1 MTWLPEWRITVGT
14 SVYTNV
20 TSVSIT
26 VGRIDIDRQCQAGYA
41 RMDIINATNE
51 LFDVDVTDLLTL
63 ELKDTS
69 GVYVPV
75 FGGTVSDFTTSVRT
89 PEETGFVTL
98 GTILAIGALA
108 KLPKAIYT
116 EAVAHNLDGDQISII
131 LSDLLVNQ
139 WQEVAPALQWVNYLP
154 ATTTWAN
161 AENVG
166 LGEIDAGLYQ
176 MDQLSAEVRNTQT
189 LVQQIAD
196 SALGTL
202 YEDKQ
207 GRIAYAD
214 ADHRSNYLAANG
226 STQLDG
232 NYASPASVKSILQIG
247 KIRNSEIVRY
257 GNDYGSTYTATDD
270 ASISTYGRY
279 QRSFDSNIRYLADI
293 EDIIDR
299 DLALRATPRTQ
310 LDQITFRLD
319 NPLMPDSLRDDL
331 INLFFGEPV
340 VITNLP
346 FNMFEGYF
354 SGFVEGISI
363 KATPTYVDATIYV
376 SPTDFSLI
384 APTWATITPTN
395 TIWSGVNGTLQWSK
409 AIGALT

>member
-14 SVYTNV
+14 TVYTNV
-20 TSVSIT
+20 TSVNVTI
-26 VGRIDIDRQCQAGYA
+26 GRIDIDRQCQAGYA
-41 RMDIINATNE
+41 RMDIINSTNA
-51 LFDVDVTDLLTL
+51 LFDIDVTDSLTL
-63 ELKDTS
+63 ELKDS
-69 GVYVPV
+69 GGTYVPV
-75 FGGTVSDFTTSVRT
+75 FGGTVSDFTTSVRS
-89 PEETGFVTL
+89 PEESGFVTI
-98 GTILAIGALA
+98 GTILAVGALA

-116 EAVAHNLDGDQISII
+116 DAVAHDLDGEQIRII
-131 LSDLLVNQ
+131 LADLLVNE
-139 WQEVAPALQWVNYLP
+139 WIEVAPALTWATYDP
-154 ATTTWAN
+154 TTTWAN

-176 MDQLSAEVRNTQT
+176 MDNLQADSRNTQT

-207 GRIAYAD
+207 GRIGYAD
-214 ADHRSNYLAANG
+214 ADHRSNYLISNG

-257 GNDYGSTYTATDD
+257 GNDYGSTYSATDD
-270 ASISTYGRY
+270 VSISNYGRY

-293 EDIIDR
+293 ENIVER
-299 DLALRATPRTQ
+299 DLSLRSTPRTQ

-319 NPLMPDSLRDDL
+319 NPLMPDVLRNDL

-363 KATPTYVDATIYV
+363 RATPTFVDATIYV

-384 APTWATITPTN
+384 APTWATVLPTN

>member
-14 SVYTNV
+14 NVYTNV
-20 TSVSIT
+20 TGVNLTI
-26 VGRIDIDRQCQAGYA
+26 GRIDIDRQCQAGYA
-41 RMDIINATNE
+41 RMDIINSTNA
-51 LFDVDVTDLLTL
+51 LFDIDVTDLLTL
-63 ELKDTS
+63 ELKDS
-69 GVYVPV
+69 GGTYVPV
-75 FGGTVSDFTTSVRT
+75 FGGTVSDFTTSVRS
-89 PEETGFVTL
+89 PEEVGFITI
-98 GTILAIGALA
+98 GTILAVGALA

-116 EAVAHNLDGDQISII
+116 AAVAHNLDGEQISII
-131 LSDLLVNQ
+131 LEDLLVNQ
-139 WQEVAPALQWVNYLP
+139 WQEVAPALQWVNYDP
-154 ATTTWAN
+154 TTTWAN

-166 LGEIDAGLYQ
+166 LGEIDAGLYE
-176 MDQLSAEVRNTQT
+176 MDNLAAASRNTQT

-196 SALGTL
+196 SALGNL

-214 ADHRSNYLAANG
+214 ADHRSNYLATNG

-257 GNDYGSTYTATDD
+257 GNDYGSTYSATDD
-270 ASISTYGRY
+270 ASITTYGRY
-279 QRSFDSNIRYLADI
+279 QRTFDSNIRHTADI
-293 EDIIDR
+293 EDIIER
-299 DLALRATPRTQ
+299 DLALRSTPRTQ

-319 NPLMPDSLRDDL
+319 NPLMPNALRDDL

-340 VITNLP
+340 IITNLP

-363 KATPTYVDATIYV
+363 RATPTFVDATIYV

-384 APTWATITPTN
+384 APTWATVIPTN

>member
-14 SVYTNV
+14 NVYTNV
-20 TSVSIT
+20 TGVNVT
-26 VGRIDIDRQCQAGYA
+26 TGRIDIDRQCQAGYA
-41 RMDIINATNE
+41 RMDIINSTNA
-51 LFDVDVTDLLTL
+51 LFDIDVTDILTL
-63 ELKDTS
+63 ELKDS
-69 GVYVPV
+69 GGTYVPV
-75 FGGTVSDFTTSVRT
+75 FGGTVSDFTTSVRS
-89 PEETGFVTL
+89 PEEVGFITI
-98 GTILAIGALA
+98 GTILAVGALA

-116 EAVAHNLDGDQISII
+116 AAVAHNLDGEQISII
-131 LSDLLVNQ
+131 LEDLLVNQ

-166 LGEIDAGLYQ
+166 LGEIDAGLYE
-176 MDQLSAEVRNTQT
+176 MDNLAAASRNTQT

-196 SALGTL
+196 SALGNL

-207 GRIAYAD
+207 GRISYAD
-214 ADHRSNYLAANG
+214 GDHRANYLATNG

-257 GNDYGSTYTATDD
+257 GNDYGSTYSATDD
-270 ASISTYGRY
+270 ASITTYGRY
-279 QRSFDSNIRYLADI
+279 QRTFDSNIRYTADI
-293 EDIIDR
+293 EDIIER
-299 DLALRATPRTQ
+299 DLALRSTPRTQ

-319 NPLMPDSLRDDL
+319 NPLMPNALRDDL

-363 KATPTYVDATIYV
+363 RATPTFVDATIYV

-384 APTWATITPTN
+384 APTWATVIPTN
-395 TIWSGVNGTLQWSK
+395 TIWSGVNGTLQWTK

>member
-14 SVYTNV
+14 NVYTNV
-20 TSVSIT
+20 TSVSVT
-26 VGRIDIDRQCQAGYA
+26 TGRIDIDRQCQAGYA
-41 RMDIINATNE
+41 RMDIINSTNA
-51 LFDVDVTDLLTL
+51 LFDIDVTDLLTL
-63 ELKDTS
+63 ELKDS
-69 GVYVPV
+69 GGTYVPV

-98 GTILAIGALA
+98 GTILAVGALA

-116 EAVAHNLDGDQISII
+116 DSVAHGLDGEQISII
-131 LSDLLVNQ
+131 LSELLVNE
-139 WQEVAPALQWVNYLP
+139 WQEVAPALQWQDYDP
-154 ATTTWAN
+154 TTTWAN

-166 LGEIDAGLYQ
+166 LGEIDTGLYE
-176 MDQLSAEVRNTQT
+176 MDNLSAADRNTQT

-226 STQLDG
+226 SIQLDA

-257 GNDYGSTYTATDD
+257 GNDFGSTYSATDD
-270 ASISTYGRY
+270 ASITTYGRY
-279 QRSFDSNIRYLADI
+279 QRTFDSNIRYLADI
-293 EDIIDR
+293 EDIVER
-299 DLALRATPRTQ
+299 DLALRSTPRTQ

-319 NPLMPDSLRDDL
+319 NPTMPSAQLDDL

-354 SGFVEGISI
+354 SGFVEGISMR
-363 KATPTYVDATIYV
+363 ATPTFVDATIYV

-384 APTWATITPTN
+384 APTWATVLPTN

>member
-1 MTWLPEWRITVGT
+1 MTWYPEWRITVGT
-14 SVYTNV
+14 TVYTNV
-20 TSVSIT
+20 TSVNVTI
-26 VGRIDIDRQCQAGYA
+26 GRIDIDRQCQAGYA
-41 RMDIINATNE
+41 RMDIINSDNA
-51 LFDVDVTDLLTL
+51 LFDIDVTDILSL
-63 ELKDTS
+63 ELKDST
-69 GVYVPV
+69 GTYVPV

-98 GTILAIGALA
+98 GTILAVGALA

-116 EAVAHNLDGDQISII
+116 AAVAHNLDGEQIQII

-139 WQEVAPALQWVNYLP
+139 WQEVAPSLQWVNYNP
-154 ATTTWAN
+154 TTTWAY

-166 LGEIDAGLYQ
+166 LGEIDAGLYE
-176 MDQLSAEVRNTQT
+176 MDNLAADTRNTQT

-196 SALGTL
+196 SALGNL

-214 ADHRSNYLAANG
+214 GDHRANYLAANG
-226 STQLDG
+226 STQLDA
-232 NYASPASVKSILQIG
+232 NYATPASVKSILQIG

-257 GNDYGSTYTATDD
+257 GNDYNSTYSATDD
-270 ASISTYGRY
+270 ASIITYGRY
-279 QRSFDSNIRYLADI
+279 QRSFDSNIRHTADI
-293 EDIIDR
+293 EDIIER
-299 DLALRATPRTQ
+299 DLALRSTPRTQ

-319 NPLMPDSLRDDL
+319 NPNMPSAQLDDL

-354 SGFVEGISI
+354 SGFVEGISMR
-363 KATPTYVDATIYV
+363 ATPTFVDMTIYV

-384 APTWATITPTN
+384 APTWATVIPTN

>member
-1 MTWLPEWRITVGT
+1 MTWLPEWRITIGT

-20 TSVSIT
+20 TGVNLTI
-26 VGRIDIDRQCQAGYA
+26 GRIDIDRQCQAGYA
-41 RMDIINATNE
+41 RMDIINATND
-51 LFDVDVTDLLTL
+51 LFDIDVTDLLTL
-63 ELKDTS
+63 ELKDS
-69 GVYVPV
+69 GGTYVPV
-75 FGGTVSDFTTSVRT
+75 FGGTVSDFTTSVRS
-89 PEETGFVTL
+89 PEESGFVTI
-98 GTILAIGALA
+98 GTILAVGALA

-116 EAVAHNLDGDQISII
+116 AAVAHDLDGEQIAII
-131 LSDLLVNQ
+131 LEDLLVNQ
-139 WQEVAPALQWVNYLP
+139 WQEVAPALQWVNYDP
-154 ATTTWAN
+154 TTTWAN

-166 LGEIDAGLYQ
+166 LGEIDAGLYE
-176 MDQLSAEVRNTQT
+176 MDNLAAASRNTQT

-196 SALGTL
+196 SALGNL

-214 ADHRSNYLAANG
+214 GDHRSNYLATNG
-226 STQLDG
+226 STQLDA

-257 GNDYGSTYTATDD
+257 GNDYGSTYSATDD
-270 ASISTYGRY
+270 ASVTTYGRY
-279 QRSFDSNIRYLADI
+279 QRTFDSNIRHTADI
-293 EDIIDR
+293 EDIIER
-299 DLALRATPRTQ
+299 DLALRSTPRTQ

-319 NPLMPDSLRDDL
+319 NPLMPNALRDDL

-354 SGFVEGISI
+354 SGFVEGISMR
-363 KATPTYVDATIYV
+363 ATPTFVDMTIYV

-384 APTWATITPTN
+384 APTWATVIPTN

>member
-1 MTWLPEWRITVGT
+1 MTWLPEWRITVGST
-14 SVYTNV
+14 VYTNV
-20 TSVSIT
+20 TSVNVTI
-26 VGRIDIDRQCQAGYA
+26 GRIDIDRQCQAGYA
-41 RMDIINATNE
+41 RMEIVNSTNA
-51 LFDVDVTDLLTL
+51 LFDIDVTDLLTL
-63 ELKDTS
+63 ELKDSS
-69 GVYVPV
+69 GTYVPV
-75 FGGTVSDFTTSVRT
+75 FGGTVSDFTTSVRS
-89 PEETGFVTL
+89 PEETGYVTL
-98 GTILAIGALA
+98 GSILAVGALA

-116 EAVAHNLDGDQISII
+116 AAVAHDLDGVQISTI
-131 LSDLLVNQ
+131 LSELLVNQ
-139 WQEVAPALQWVNYLP
+139 WQEVAPALQWVNYNP
-154 ATTTWAN
+154 TTTWAY

-166 LGEIDAGLYQ
+166 LGEIDTGLYE
-176 MDQLSAEVRNTQT
+176 MDNLSAADRNTQT

-207 GRIAYAD
+207 GRISYAD
-214 ADHRSNYLAANG
+214 ADHRSTYLAANG

-257 GNDYGSTYTATDD
+257 GNDYGSTYSDTDD
-270 ASISTYGRY
+270 ASIATYGRY

-293 EDIIDR
+293 TSIITR
-299 DLALRATPRTQ
+299 DLALRSTPRTQ

-319 NPLMPDSLRDDL
+319 NPTMPSAQLDDL

-354 SGFVEGISI
+354 SGFVEGISM
-363 KATPTYVDATIYV
+363 KATPTSVDMTIYV

-384 APTWATITPTN
+384 APTWATVIPTN
-395 TIWSGVNGTLQWSK
+395 TLWSGVNATLQWSK

>member
-14 SVYTNV
+14 TVYTNV
-20 TSVSIT
+20 TGVSVT
-26 VGRIDIDRQCQAGYA
+26 TGRIDIDRQCQAGYA
-41 RMDIINATNE
+41 RMDIINSTNS
-51 LFDVDVTDLLTL
+51 LFDIDVTDSLTL
-63 ELKDTS
+63 ELKDS
-69 GVYVPV
+69 GGTYVPV
-75 FGGTVSDFTTSVRT
+75 FGGTVSDFSTSVRS
-89 PEETGFVTL
+89 PEEAGYVTL
-98 GTILAIGALA
+98 GSILAVGALA

-116 EAVAHNLDGDQISII
+116 ASVDHDLDGEQISII

-139 WQEVAPALQWVNYLP
+139 WQEVAPTLTWATYDP
-154 ATTTWAN
+154 TTTWAN

-166 LGEIDAGLYQ
+166 LGEIDAGLYE
-176 MDQLSAEVRNTQT
+176 MDQLSAADRNTQT

-257 GNDYGSTYTATDD
+257 GNDYGSTYSATDD
-270 ASISTYGRY
+270 ASIATYGRY
-279 QRSFDSNIRYLADI
+279 QRTFDSNIRYLADI
-293 EDIIDR
+293 EDIIER
-299 DLALRATPRTQ
+299 DLALRSVPRTQ

-319 NPLMPDSLRDDL
+319 NPNMPDALRDDL

-363 KATPTYVDATIYV
+363 RATPTFVDATIYV

-384 APTWATITPTN
+384 APTWATVIPTN

>member
-14 SVYTNV
+14 TVYTNV
-20 TSVSIT
+20 TSVNVTI
-26 VGRIDIDRQCQAGYA
+26 GRIDIDRQCQAGYA
-41 RMDIINATNE
+41 RMDIINSTNA
-51 LFDVDVTDLLTL
+51 LFDIDVTDILTL
-63 ELKDTS
+63 ELKDS
-69 GVYVPV
+69 GGTYVPV
-75 FGGTVSDFTTSVRT
+75 FGGTVSDFTTSVRS
-89 PEETGFVTL
+89 PEETGFVTI
-98 GTILAIGALA
+98 GTILAVGALA

-116 EAVAHNLDGDQISII
+116 AAVDHDLDGEQISII
-131 LSDLLVNQ
+131 LTDLLVNQ
-139 WQEVAPALQWVNYLP
+139 WQEVAPNLQWINYDP
-154 ATTTWAN
+154 TTTWAN

-166 LGEIDAGLYQ
+166 LGEIDAGLYE
-176 MDQLSAEVRNTQT
+176 MDNLAAASRNTQT

-196 SALGTL
+196 SALGNL

-207 GRIAYAD
+207 GRISYAD
-214 ADHRSNYLAANG
+214 ADHRSNYLATNG

-257 GNDYGSTYTATDD
+257 GNDYGSTYSATDD
-270 ASISTYGRY
+270 ASITTYGRY
-279 QRSFDSNIRYLADI
+279 QRTFDSNIRHTADI

-299 DLALRATPRTQ
+299 DLALRSTPRTQ

-319 NPLMPDSLRDDL
+319 NPFMPNALRNDL

-363 KATPTYVDATIYV
+363 RATPTFVDATIYV

-384 APTWATITPTN
+384 APTWATVIPTN

>member
-1 MTWLPEWRITVGT
+1 MTWLPEWRITVGGNT
-14 SVYTNV
+14 YTNV
-20 TSVSIT
+20 TSVNFTI
-26 VGRIDIDRQCQAGYA
+26 GRIDIDRQCQAGYA
-41 RMDIINATNE
+41 RMDIINSTNA
-51 LFDVDVTDLLTL
+51 LFDIDVTDSLTL
-63 ELKDTS
+63 ELKDS
-69 GVYVPV
+69 DGDYVVV
-75 FGGTVSDFTTSVRT
+75 FGGTVSDFSTSVRS

-98 GTILAIGALA
+98 GTILAVGALA

-116 EAVAHNLDGDQISII
+116 DSVAHGLDGEQIAII
-131 LSDLLVNQ
+131 LQDLLVNE
-139 WQEVAPALQWVNYLP
+139 WIEVAPALTWAAYDP
-154 ATTTWAN
+154 TTTWAN

-166 LGEIDAGLYQ
+166 LGEIDSGLYQ
-176 MDQLSAEVRNTQT
+176 MDNLSAADRNTQT

-214 ADHRSNYLAANG
+214 ADHRSNDLAANG

-257 GNDYGSTYTATDD
+257 GNDYGSTYSATDD
-270 ASISTYGRY
+270 ASIATYGRY
-279 QRSFDSNIRYLADI
+279 QRTFDSNIRYLADI

-319 NPLMPDSLRDDL
+319 NPLMPDALRDDL

-354 SGFVEGISI
+354 SGFVEGISMR
-363 KATPTYVDATIYV
+363 ATPTFVDATIYV

-384 APTWATITPTN
+384 APTWATVLPTN

-409 AIGALT
+409 AIGVLT

>member
-14 SVYTNV
+14 TIYINVIKVNV
-20 TSVSIT
+20 TI
-26 VGRIDIDRQCQAGYA
+26 GRIDIDRQCQAGYA
-41 RMDIINATNE
+41 RMDIINSTNA
-51 LFDVDVTDLLTL
+51 LFDIDVTDSLTL
-63 ELKDTS
+63 ELKDS
-69 GVYVPV
+69 AGVYVPI
-75 FGGTVSDFTTSVRT
+75 FGGTVSDFTTSVRS
-89 PEETGFVTL
+89 PEEAGFITI
-98 GTILAIGALA
+98 GSILAVGALA

-116 EAVAHNLDGDQISII
+116 ASVAHDLDGEQISII
-131 LSDLLVNQ
+131 LEDLLVNQ
-139 WQEVAPALQWVNYLP
+139 WQEVAAALQWVNYDP
-154 ATTTWAN
+154 TTTWAN

-176 MDQLSAEVRNTQT
+176 MDNLSAADRNTQT
-189 LVQQIAD
+189 LVTQIAD
-196 SALGTL
+196 SALGLL

-214 ADHRSNYLAANG
+214 ADHRSTYLAANG

-232 NYASPASVKSILQIG
+232 NYATPSSVKSILQIG

-257 GNDYGSTYTATDD
+257 GNDYGSTYSATDD
-270 ASISTYGRY
+270 ASITTYGRY
-279 QRSFDSNIRYLADI
+279 QKSYDSNIRYLADV
-293 EDIIDR
+293 EDIVER
-299 DLALRATPRTQ
+299 DLALRSTPRTQ

-319 NPLMPDSLRDDL
+319 NPTMPSAQLDDL

-354 SGFVEGISI
+354 SGFVEGISLA
-363 KATPTYVDATIYV
+363 ATPTYVDATIYV

-384 APTWATITPTN
+384 APTWATVIPTN
-395 TIWSGVNGTLQWSK
+395 TLWSGVNATLQWSK
-409 AIGALT
+409 AIGVIN

>member
-14 SVYTNV
+14 TVYTNV
-20 TSVSIT
+20 TSVNVTI
-26 VGRIDIDRQCQAGYA
+26 GRIDIDRQCQAGYA
-41 RMDIINATNE
+41 RMDIINSTNA
-51 LFDVDVTDLLTL
+51 LFDIDVTDSLSL
-63 ELKDTS
+63 ELKDS
-69 GVYVPV
+69 AGVYVPV
-75 FGGTVSDFTTSVRT
+75 FGGTVSDFRTSVRS
-89 PEETGFVTL
+89 PEETGFVTI
-98 GTILAIGALA
+98 GSILAVGALA

-116 EAVAHNLDGDQISII
+116 AAVAHDLDGEQIRII
-131 LSDLLVNQ
+131 LSDLLENQ
-139 WQEVAPALQWVNYLP
+139 WQEVAPSLQWYNYDP
-154 ATTTWAN
+154 TTTWAN

-166 LGEIDAGLYQ
+166 LGEIDAGLYE
-176 MDQLSAEVRNTQT
+176 MDNLSASERNTQT
-189 LVQQIAD
+189 LVTQIAD

-207 GRIAYAD
+207 GRISYAD

-232 NYASPASVKSILQIG
+232 NYATPSSVKSILQIG

-257 GNDYGSTYTATDD
+257 GNDYGSTYSATDD

-279 QRSFDSNIRYLADI
+279 QRSFDSNIRHTADI

-319 NPLMPDSLRDDL
+319 NPTMPSAQLDDL

-354 SGFVEGISI
+354 SGFVEGISLA
-363 KATPTYVDATIYV
+363 ATPNYVDATIYV

-384 APTWATITPTN
+384 APTWATVIPTN
-395 TIWSGVNGTLQWSK
+395 TLWSGVNATLQWTK

>member
-14 SVYTNV
+14 TVYTNV
-20 TSVSIT
+20 TSVNVTI
-26 VGRIDIDRQCQAGYA
+26 GRIDIDRQCQAGYA
-41 RMDIINATNE
+41 RMEIINPTNA
-51 LFDVDVTDLLTL
+51 LFDIDVTDSLTL

-69 GVYVPV
+69 GTYVPF

-98 GTILAIGALA
+98 GTILAVGALA

-116 EAVAHNLDGDQISII
+116 DSVAHGLDGEQISII
-131 LSDLLVNQ
+131 LSDLLVNE
-139 WQEVAPALQWVNYLP
+139 WQEVAPALQWQDYDP
-154 ATTTWAN
+154 TTTWAN

-166 LGEIDAGLYQ
+166 LGEIDTGLYQ
-176 MDQLSAEVRNTQT
+176 MDNLGAASRNTQT

-196 SALGTL
+196 SALGNL
-202 YEDKQ
+202 FEDKQ

-214 ADHRSNYLAANG
+214 ADHRSNYLATNG
-226 STQLDG
+226 STQLDA

-257 GNDYGSTYTATDD
+257 GNDFNETYSATDD
-270 ASISTYGRY
+270 ASITTYGRY
-279 QRSFDSNIRYLADI
+279 QRTFDSNIRYTADI
-293 EDIIDR
+293 EDIVER
-299 DLALRATPRTQ
+299 DLALRSTPRTQ

-319 NPLMPDSLRDDL
+319 NPTMPSAQLDDL

-354 SGFVEGISI
+354 SGFVEGISMR
-363 KATPTYVDATIYV
+363 ATPTFVDMTIYV

-384 APTWATITPTN
+384 APTWATVLPTN

>member
-14 SVYTNV
+14 NVYTNV
-20 TSVSIT
+20 TGVNVT
-26 VGRIDIDRQCQAGYA
+26 TGRIDIDRQCQAGYA
-41 RMDIINATNE
+41 RMDIINSTNA
-51 LFDVDVTDLLTL
+51 LFDIDVTDILTL
-63 ELKDTS
+63 ELKDS
-69 GVYVPV
+69 GGTYVPV
-75 FGGTVSDFTTSVRT
+75 FGGTVSDFTTSVRS

-98 GTILAIGALA
+98 GTILAVGALA

-116 EAVAHNLDGDQISII
+116 AAVAHDLDGEQISII
-131 LSDLLVNQ
+131 LEDLLVNQ
-139 WQEVAPALQWVNYLP
+139 WQEVAPSLQWVNYNP
-154 ATTTWAN
+154 TTTWAN

-166 LGEIDAGLYQ
+166 LGEIDAGLYE
-176 MDQLSAEVRNTQT
+176 MDNLAAASRNTQT

-207 GRIAYAD
+207 GRISYAD
-214 ADHRSNYLAANG
+214 ADHRSNYLATNG

-257 GNDYGSTYTATDD
+257 GNDYGSTYSATDD
-270 ASISTYGRY
+270 ASITTYGRY
-279 QRSFDSNIRYLADI
+279 QRTFDSNIRHTADI
-293 EDIIDR
+293 EDIIER
-299 DLALRATPRTQ
+299 DLALRSTPRTQ

-319 NPLMPDSLRDDL
+319 NPLMPNALRDDL

-363 KATPTYVDATIYV
+363 RATPTFVDATIYV

-384 APTWATITPTN
+384 APTWATVIPTN

>member
-14 SVYTNV
+14 TVYTNV
-20 TSVSIT
+20 TSVNVT
-26 VGRIDIDRQCQAGYA
+26 TGRIDIDRQCQAGYA
-41 RMDIINATNE
+41 RMDIINSTNA
-51 LFDVDVTDLLTL
+51 LFDIDVTDSLTL
-63 ELKDTS
+63 ELKDS
-69 GVYVPV
+69 AGVYVPV
-75 FGGTVSDFTTSVRT
+75 FGGTVSDFRTSVRS
-89 PEETGFVTL
+89 PEETGFVTV
-98 GTILAIGALA
+98 GSILAVGALA

-116 EAVAHNLDGDQISII
+116 AAVAHDLDGEQISII
-131 LSDLLVNQ
+131 LEDLLVNQ
-139 WQEVAPALQWVNYLP
+139 WQEVAAALQWVNYDP
-154 ATTTWAN
+154 TTTWAN

-176 MDQLSAEVRNTQT
+176 MDNLSAADRNTQT
-189 LVQQIAD
+189 LVTQIAD
-196 SALGTL
+196 SALGLL

-207 GRIAYAD
+207 GRISYAD

-232 NYASPASVKSILQIG
+232 NYATPSSVKSILQIG

-257 GNDYGSTYTATDD
+257 GNDYGSTYSATDD
-270 ASISTYGRY
+270 ASITTYGRY
-279 QRSFDSNIRYLADI
+279 QRSFDSNIRYLADV
-293 EDIIDR
+293 EDIVER
-299 DLALRATPRTQ
+299 DLALRSTPRTQ

-319 NPLMPDSLRDDL
+319 NPTMPSAQLDDL

-354 SGFVEGISI
+354 SGFVEGISLA
-363 KATPTYVDATIYV
+363 ATPTYVDATIYV

-384 APTWATITPTN
+384 APTWATVIPTN
-395 TIWSGVNGTLQWSK
+395 TLWSGVNATLQWSK
-409 AIGALT
+409 AIGVIN